1 MKQRGLGLW
10 CLTSRSTIL
19 AISWRSVLL
28 VEETGVPEKKTTDKS
43 LTIYDHIMLHQ
54 VHLALAGFELTTLVV
69 IGIDCIGSYKSNN
82 HTITTMMATHTHN
95 LQK

>member
-1 MKQRGLGLW
+1 
-10 CLTSRSTIL
+10 
-19 AISWRSVLL
+19 L

-43 LTIYDHIMLHQ
+43 LTIYDHIILHQ

-82 HTITTMMATHTHN
+82 HTNTATTVPQCKRYFPHN
-95 LQK
+95 QCKILIR